1 MSSHDHKWKTC
12 SCCSRSLTLVHSKVT
27 KNSNY
32 TLYFTIFIIY
42 LVQCALCKVQYAGKA
57 ETAFNIRLSDQSKNI
72 NHSKSIFT
80 NFHFRE
86 SVHSFKL
93 YAKFMLFEQLSI
105 IHVTDKDTLK
115 FRLKR
120 HEDF

>member
-1 MSSHDHKWKTC
+1 MEDLFMLQQVVDTSTFQSNQKQQLHTIIHHFY
-12 SCCSRSLTLVHSKVT
+12 RLLTAMCIMQSP
-27 KNSNY
+27 
-32 TLYFTIFIIY
+32 I
-42 LVQCALCKVQYAGKA
+42 CWKA

-72 NHSKSIFT
+72 NRSKSIFT

-93 YAKFMLFEQLSI
+93 YAKFILFEQLSI

-120 HEDF
+120 HGDF